1 MQHLRFLAM
10 LGIKMQFV
18 HHHTRRNS
26 AQKTQKL
33 GIKMQ
38 FGQGRRNSSP
48 SPRMAHPSPST
59 NLISFMKLPMPI
71 ASSCPI
77 LCSHWNRLD
86 LILQLSNWNNIEMS
100 ITMYKEYTT
109 EKHYFS
115 NSSSNNSNPRS
126 KYVQWRKEVDGR
138 ASTLQCS
145 LFMMYTALRS
155 LYEIE
160 ITYEISIGQ
169 ISAHFLVF
177 KYTMLRLKLSCAVF
191 D

>member
-86 LILQLSNWNNIEMS
+86 LILQLGNWNNIEMS

-126 KYVQWRKEVDGR
+126 KSVQWRKEVDGR

-145 LFMMYTALRS
+145 LYSWWTQHYVHCM
-155 LYEIE
+155 
-160 ITYEISIGQ
+160 
-169 ISAHFLVF
+169 
-177 KYTMLRLKLSCAVF
+177 KLKSRMKSPSVKF
-191 D
+191 QHTF